1 MKIVYKSPF
10 SEQVFHCTASKNSLA
25 FVYRDNSM
33 ISLVI
38 STYCVEVQTDWN
50 MLPVI
55 LSIF

>member
-25 FVYRDNSM
+25 FVYRDNSV

-38 STYCVEVQTDWN
+38 STYCAEVQTD
-50 MLPVI
+50 
-55 LSIF
+55 